1 MWKTAF
7 IIGEENVSTMKT
19 EEYINH
25 FPEIKIEF
33 ENRDKNKINQQW
45 KGRNNQYTMGKEI
58 RNFIPQYGRNY
69 RNFERE

>member
-1 MWKTAF
+1 
-7 IIGEENVSTMKT
+7 MKT